1 MIFREEKEASKTYKQ
16 NYLDG
21 IKALLSVRQKAAEQ
35 VRAEYIKDVFKNAEK
50 YRNDF
55 KKMLGFPLVDF
66 VYDGAPNLRSTKLA
80 DEENYE
86 IFRMEIEILDGLFMS
101 GLFFKMK
108 GEEKK
113 PLVLVSHGGLGT
125 PELISGIY
133 GDTSNYNDILPRV
146 IKYGVHAFAPQLLL
160 WHEDYEVPFDRKEL
174 DANLKRVGSSITAIE
189 VFGFTR
195 ILDYFEDKPYVKNFG
210 MVGLSYGGFYTLFTT
225 ACDTRIKS
233 AISCSFC
240 RFSTRMARA

>member
-133 GDTSNYNDILPRV
+133 GSLRSFEAE
-146 IKYGVHAFAPQLLL
+146 HAKLFA
-160 WHEDYEVPFDRKEL
+160 
-174 DANLKRVGSSITAIE
+174 DADAAKRISVGSSERHKMLRGQISSLVRPVCKTDMDADFIAE
-189 VFGFTR
+189 ALISWSVEGTNFD
-195 ILDYFEDKPYVKNFG
+195 ILDPIFEKI
-210 MVGLSYGGFYTLFTT
+210 
-225 ACDTRIKS
+225 IK
-233 AISCSFC
+233 
-240 RFSTRMARA
+240 